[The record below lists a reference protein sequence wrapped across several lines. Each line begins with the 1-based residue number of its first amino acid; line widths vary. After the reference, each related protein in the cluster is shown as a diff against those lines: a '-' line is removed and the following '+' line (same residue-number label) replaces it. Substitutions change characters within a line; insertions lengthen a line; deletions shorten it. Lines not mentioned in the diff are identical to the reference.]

1 VSHARIIGLAGA
13 VGVVLFSLLG
23 GEYSILDWLTLRSA
37 VAEEQAALA
46 ELQAEID
53 SLTTLVRELETS
65 AAAQERAAREE
76 FGMIREGEI
85 LYRLVPSQ

>member
-1 VSHARIIGLAGA
+1 VSHARIIGLVGA

-37 VAEEQAALA
+37 VAEERAALV

-85 LYRLVPSQ
+85 LYRLVPAQ